1 MTMALQRIS
10 QVAAALVLASSA
22 LVELGSLARAQAPSI
37 DAIWNDPAFKQAF
50 IAGYGVNSD
59 IEPRI
64 LKEEVAILEKVLPL
78 MSSDLAKAEETLKK
92 AMKPDCSAILDYQLG
107 GVYFQQDKFD
117 DALAS
122 NQIAV
127 KKFPNFRRAWR
138 NIGLIEMQRA
148 SHDGAIKAFTKMIE
162 LGGADAYGYGL
173 LGFAYAA
180 KLDYQPAEAAYRT
193 ALLLQPENL
202 EWRLGLTQCVF
213 KQDKYEEAGAMLDG
227 LIARFPH
234 KPDFWLLQAHTFLGR
249 KLPLRAAENLELL
262 DKLGKASADTLQTL
276 GDIYL
281 TEGLADLAARAYGR
295 SLEVDPQ
302 QPLAKSVRAA
312 EALAARGAPEQARAL
327 TASLKKARGA
337 ALPDDEKKKI
347 LKLESR
353 LAMADGGGGPEAVL
367 VLEEILR
374 LDPLDGE
381 ALLLLGQHYGRNGEP
396 DRAIFYYER
405 ASGIEAC
412 EGESKLRHAQ
422 LLAQQGRFLES
433 LPLLRRAQEIKPRD
447 ELARYI
453 EQVERAVKSQK

>member
-1 MTMALQRIS
+1 MALRLLSRIN
-10 QVAAALVLASSA
+10 AASLLASVALASA
-22 LVELGSLARAQAPSI
+22 VHAQSPSI
-37 DAIWNDPAFKQAF
+37 DAIWSDPAFKKAF
-50 IAGYGVNSD
+50 VAGYGVNPD
-59 IEPRI
+59 IEPRV

-78 MSSDLAKAEETLKK
+78 MSTDLPKAEEMLKK
-92 AMKPDCSAILDYQLG
+92 SMKPECSPILDYQLG
-107 GVYFQQDKFD
+107 GVYFQQEKFD

-122 NQIAV
+122 NQTAV
-127 KKFPNFRRAWR
+127 RKFPNFRRAWR

-148 SHDGAIKAFTKMIE
+148 SHDGAIKAFTRMIE
-162 LGGADAYGYGL
+162 LGGADAYAYGL
-173 LGFAYAA
+173 LGYAYAA

-213 KQDKYEEAGAMLDG
+213 KQDKFEEAGAMLDG

-262 DKLGKASADTLQTL
+262 DKLGKASADTMQTL

-295 SLEVDPQ
+295 SLQIDPR
-302 QPLAKSVRAA
+302 QPLAKTVRAA
-312 EALAARGAPEQARAL
+312 EALAARGAQPQARAL
-327 TASLKKARGA
+327 TASLRQARGA
-337 ALPDDEKKKI
+337 ALPDDENKKI
-347 LKLESR
+347 LRLESR
-353 LAMADGGGGPEAVL
+353 LALADGGGGPEAVA
-367 VLEEILR
+367 VLQEILR

-381 ALLLLGQHYGRNGEP
+381 ALLLLGQYYGRNGEP
-396 DRAIFYYER
+396 DKAMLQYET
-405 ASGIEAC
+405 AAGIEAC
-412 EGESKLRHAQ
+412 EGEAKLRHAQ
-422 LLAQQGRFLES
+422 LLAQQGRFVDA
-433 LPLLRRAQEIKPRD
+433 LPLLRRAQELRPRD